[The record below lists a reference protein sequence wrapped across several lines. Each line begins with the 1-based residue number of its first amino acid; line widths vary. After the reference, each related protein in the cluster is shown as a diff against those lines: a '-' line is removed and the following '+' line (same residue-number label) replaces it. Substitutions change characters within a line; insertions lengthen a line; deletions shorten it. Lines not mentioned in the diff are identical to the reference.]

1 MSLKSLQQ
9 GNLSSTML
17 LLLGFP
23 SAYGARVTLCLCF
36 MFIYLLVV
44 LGNLLIT
51 SHIWLDAH
59 QHSPTDFFLGHLS
72 FLDIC
77 YSSVT
82 LPKIPGDS
90 SSLQKTISFVGCIT
104 QIYFL
109 CSGGSKC
116 VLLAAVGYGG
126 LATCHPHCPAL
137 VNMEMCHCPVAVP
150 WLSSSF
156 SSLIQAFLT
165 ALPCG
170 RSNVIN
176 PLFCEMPFLLKMS
189 CSPNAPLNETVSRA
203 LAGTI
208 VMDCLSSHIHIMG
221 TVLQKAAGTQR
232 PFATCTSRLTV
243 GSLFFGAGSV
253 AYLVPHSS
261 GSKETDEALTLL

>member
-1 MSLKSLQQ
+1 
-9 GNLSSTML
+9 ML

-109 CSGGSKC
+109 CSGGSEC

-126 LATCHPHCPAL
+126 
-137 VNMEMCHCPVAVP
+137 
-150 WLSSSF
+150 
-156 SSLIQAFLT
+156 
-165 ALPCG
+165 
-170 RSNVIN
+170 SNVIN

-208 VMDCLSSHIHIMG
+208 
-221 TVLQKAAGTQR
+221 KAAGTQR

-243 GSLFFGAGSV
+243 GSLFFGRIQGDGRG
-253 AYLVPHSS
+253 PHPAVTPTLTPIICSLRNS
-261 GSKETDEALTLL
+261 EVKGATRRALHR